1 MEAENNAIRIL
12 TRVTQFWPVNQQV
25 EELQE
30 VLKDKKQNTVN
41 KSNFMLKIVKKK
53 TMKHKFAG
61 TSKTKV

>member
-25 EELQE
+25 EQLQE